1 MPYEFIDLASPD
13 LGKRLLKDAKG
24 ELPID
29 VWRLYVLHHDP
40 NPPRADTRHSWSAP
54 SVIGYCEEPY
64 RSKLDPQK
72 AVDEAHAILSRL
84 FVRILSSSPPS
95 SDAVLKGI
103 QEADMILFRA
113 HSSGRK
119 RGHPKSMQGQAVRAY
134 VIRKFNPD
142 RVKTGESTVS
152 WSKLADSLLN
162 ENGKCPTCR
171 ETRHQYDSPCV
182 KALTTAERRLRAAM
196 EHDGI
201 PV

>member
-1 MPYEFIDLASPD
+1 MPHESIDLASPD
-13 LGKRLLKDAKG
+13 LGKQLLKNLKG

-40 NPPRADTRHSWSAP
+40 HPPRAGTLWDAP
-54 SVIGYCEEPY
+54 SVISYCDEPY
-64 RSKLDPQK
+64 RSKLAPQK
-72 AVDEAHAILSRL
+72 AVDEAH
-84 FVRILSSSPPS
+84 RILARLLVRLLTSSPPS

-119 RGHPKSMQGQAVRAY
+119 RGQPMSMQRQAVRAY
-134 VIRKFNPD
+134 VTRKFNPD
-142 RVKTGESTVS
+142 PIKTGESTVS
-152 WSKLADSLLN
+152 WSKLADLLLN

-182 KALTTAERRLRAAM
+182 KALMTAERRLRAAM